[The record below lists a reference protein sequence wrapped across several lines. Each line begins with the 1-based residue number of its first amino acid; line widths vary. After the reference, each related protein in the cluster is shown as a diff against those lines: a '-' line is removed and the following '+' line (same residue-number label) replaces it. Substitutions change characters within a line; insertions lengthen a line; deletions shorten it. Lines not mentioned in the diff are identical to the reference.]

1 MRVGTCLLAGAVW
14 GRRWSRSA
22 LGRSGSWPCPVRE
35 DVVSCAWT
43 SWLKRCMSSLSN
55 WLCGIVVFLAFTA
68 IPMSSMLSATA
79 GETWA
84 RRFVMNGI
92 STGTLYTGRAYV
104 TGSPEW
110 TAYLRTDQG
119 SNLSRPSISA
129 GGMPTHVILLW
140 NSVSGS
146 AGNSAGE
153 TVSACETAPGDGAGG
168 GSGGC
173 IGTKLF
179 AFGSSA

>member
-1 MRVGTCLLAGAVW
+1 
-14 GRRWSRSA
+14 
-22 LGRSGSWPCPVRE
+22 
-35 DVVSCAWT
+35 
-43 SWLKRCMSSLSN
+43 MSSLST
-55 WLCGIVVFLAFTA
+55 WLRGIVVFLAFTA

-92 STGTLYTGRAYV
+92 STATPYTGRAYV
-104 TGSPEW
+104 ISSPEW

-168 GSGGC
+168 GSGRC

-179 AFGSSA
+179 AFGFSAWSTRACNAAHMSLSPMAVPHAHT

>member
-1 MRVGTCLLAGAVW
+1 MRVGTCFLAGAVW

-119 SNLSRPSISA
+119 STFSRPSICA
-129 GGMPTHVILLW
+129 GGMPTYVILLR
-140 NSVSGS
+140 NTICGS
-146 AGNSAGE
+146 SGNSAGE
-153 TVSACETAPGDGAGG
+153 TVVEACETAPGDCGRGMG
-168 GSGGC
+168 
-173 IGTKLF
+173 
-179 AFGSSA
+179 